1 MLIAPIEL
9 NFDTQAGFCV
19 WDMTCNQFALFSGC
33 PKVVRA
39 DFNDKLVR
47 FLSNEFMEYVQRSS
61 PSSEDKV
68 PSQLLESCLNLKK

>member
-1 MLIAPIEL
+1 M
-9 NFDTQAGFCV
+9 
-19 WDMTCNQFALFSGC
+19 
-33 PKVVRA
+33 VRA